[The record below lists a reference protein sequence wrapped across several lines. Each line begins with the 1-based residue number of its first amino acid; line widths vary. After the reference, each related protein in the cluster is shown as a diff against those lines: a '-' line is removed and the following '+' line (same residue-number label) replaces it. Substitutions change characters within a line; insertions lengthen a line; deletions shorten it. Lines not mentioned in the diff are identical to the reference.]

1 MVRAIF
7 NLFLVVIICITASG
21 IPVNVDA
28 FDFSLPLPSMN
39 TSISYVMDLETDT
52 LENPSTIDL
61 RVQGI
66 PINELTYEND
76 QRLQLEVFQDSQL
89 IASFDEKTLVTSSNE
104 VSSAVED
111 VLIYTLDI
119 SQAKLDLPNGSYV
132 FHIRS
137 MAKEAENLKP
147 VELKVS
153 YLTLSKY
160 VPAAHILPKNMMALS
175 LFFPDNNVQYLVPIT
190 RVVGHERAVLRK
202 IIDELRGGPSE
213 GLGLSALPIPQIK
226 QLSVNRDLLT
236 VNWTNDGSQASQ
248 GSSIA
253 ALTADSLVQS
263 LTSISGISRIK
274 FLVNG
279 KDSDELFHGVGTREI
294 FSGDIGPKVYLAYDN
309 YDERMFLVPHSL
321 VQKDRDALVQEIF
334 NSLKTAQSSEG
345 ALLGLHPVI
354 PSNVELLNTVYH
366 NKTLTLNFDKD
377 FLSIYP
383 NRVDLQRMVVDSIFF
398 SFTSLQDID
407 QVLLTVEGNAISS
420 FGNIN
425 LSQPIKGPFYI
436 NPENE

>member
-76 QRLQLEVFQDSQL
+76 QRLQLEVFQDNQL
-89 IASFDEKTLVTSSNE
+89 IASFDEKTLVTSTNE

-119 SQAKLDLPNGSYV
+119 SQAKLDLPNGSYI

-202 IIDELRGGPSE
+202 IIDELRAGPSE
-213 GLGLSALPIPQIK
+213 GMGLGTLPIPQIK
-226 QLSVNRDLLT
+226 QLSVNRDLFT
-236 VNWTNDGSQASQ
+236 INWTNDGSQTSQ

-263 LTSISGISRIK
+263 LTSVSGISRIK

-383 NRVDLQRMVVDSIFF
+383 DRVDLQRMVVDSIFF